1 MGYPKNPKLDFV
13 TRFEKFLLEEA
24 MKRETIATII
34 EDLQAGR
41 TPVLAVE
48 DFPAFSDE
56 ATAGDP
62 HIGPETL
69 QAIAATLTEADIPT
83 FERALRAMDEG
94 DLAWLG
100 FKVVYDAAAAQGNVD
115 NEVTKKYGEQG
126 SADGEPLVFFCND
139 AKEIVASRELS
150 PRDTFQAKD
159 VTRGP
164 SMHNDQFD
172 GLTWASEPLFGKVRV
187 WLLGASDAAVEVA
200 QLADHVGFH
209 VVAVDYDPAFLNEE
223 RFPQAER
230 IMLHGGNFDELANMP
245 ARPEDYV
252 CVLTRGH
259 MFDPESCIWALQN
272 GVHYVGMMGCAG
284 KNSTVHDL
292 VINAGISEADWDR
305 VKRPIGLKF
314 GAKTPAE
321 LAIAIVAELVDV
333 RYKQRYSDEARNR
346 HEKSLGRE

>member
-1 MGYPKNPKLDFV
+1 
-13 TRFEKFLLEEA
+13 

-200 QLADHVGFH
+200 QLADHARAYVRPGKLH
-209 VVAVDYDPAFLNEE
+209 LGA
-223 RFPQAER
+223 AER
-230 IMLHGGNFDELANMP
+230 GALRGHDGVRGEELYG
-245 ARPEDYV
+245 ARPRHQ
-252 CVLTRGH
+252 RGH
-259 MFDPESCIWALQN
+259 LRGRLGSREAPHRAQVRRKDP
-272 GVHYVGMMGCAG
+272 G
-284 KNSTVHDL
+284 
-292 VINAGISEADWDR
+292 
-305 VKRPIGLKF
+305 
-314 GAKTPAE
+314 
-321 LAIAIVAELVDV
+321 
-333 RYKQRYSDEARNR
+333 
-346 HEKSLGRE
+346 